1 MGAAVTL
8 LVILT
13 FSIVVVRITAV
24 ALRLTG
30 MPADI
35 ARFQARSAFT
45 GAGFTTS
52 ESEAVV
58 NHPIRRRLISLLM
71 FWGNVGFI
79 TVIATFIVSFV
90 AAENSMAAVSRQL
103 FWLLGTI
110 ALLWFIALN
119 PMADQVMCKAIDWLL
134 QWTTALGQSGP
145 TMLLQVTGGYSVA
158 EHTVLAGDHLDGT
171 TLSDLC
177 PGQGRFLILGIEH
190 DDGSYSSAPELETR
204 LVAGDRV
211 VLYGSDME
219 HSALYDAVS
228 ARRQ

>member
-1 MGAAVTL
+1 MGAAITL

-71 FWGNVGFI
+71 LWGNVGFI
-79 TVIATFIVSFV
+79 TVLATFIVSFV
-90 AAENSMAAVSRQL
+90 AAENSMEAVSRQL
-103 FWLLGTI
+103 LWLLGAI

-119 PMADQVMCKAIDWLL
+119 PMADQAMCKSINWLL
-134 QWTTALGQSGP
+134 QHTTALGQSGP
-145 TMLLQVTGGYSVA
+145 TMLLQVTGAYSVA
-158 EHTVLAGDHLDGT
+158 EHTVLSGNRLDAT
-171 TLSDLC
+171 MLSDLC
-177 PGQGRFLILGIEH
+177 PAQGSFLILGIEQ
-190 DDGSYSSAPELETR
+190 DDGIYSSAPGLDTR

-211 VLYGSDME
+211 VLYGSDVE
-219 HSALYDAVS
+219 HRALHDALS